1 MKNTTRNGV
10 IFNALSGGI
19 NAIQSVIWLM
29 IITRVLGLTDA
40 GIFTIAYA
48 TSNLFLMIGK
58 YGIRNFQVSDVK
70 KSYTWN
76 DYYISRILTVIAM
89 MAAALIYSLYMN
101 LSGSYTIY
109 KAIVVFLMTL
119 LKAAD
124 AYEDVYYGMYQ
135 QNGRLDLAG
144 LAMSIRLGGQLIFLS
159 VCVLFKLDLLISLI
173 LTNIF
178 SWVLLFILLKK
189 FNSKFEFDNISPDK
203 KRVKKIFILC
213 APLFL
218 SSFVSYYVCNLSKYA
233 IDRIMGETEQAYYG
247 FISMPVFVVFLFT
260 NFIYQPMLKDI
271 SELWVE
277 QKKLLFKKKLLSAVS
292 LIGIISI
299 IVLVGGWFLGVWGLG
314 ILYGVN
320 MEKYKYELMVLL
332 IGSVFY
338 AFSAFFSVI
347 ITVMRKQKFALYV
360 YVAVLIVFQFAT
372 TYLVNNHGIMGA
384 SLSYALSMG
393 IVALLYLSIVV
404 LQIRNMSSE

>member
-189 FNSKFEFDNISPDK
+189 P
-203 KRVKKIFILC
+203 
-213 APLFL
+213 
-218 SSFVSYYVCNLSKYA
+218 
-233 IDRIMGETEQAYYG
+233 
-247 FISMPVFVVFLFT
+247 
-260 NFIYQPMLKDI
+260 
-271 SELWVE
+271 
-277 QKKLLFKKKLLSAVS
+277 
-292 LIGIISI
+292 
-299 IVLVGGWFLGVWGLG
+299 
-314 ILYGVN
+314 
-320 MEKYKYELMVLL
+320 
-332 IGSVFY
+332 
-338 AFSAFFSVI
+338 
-347 ITVMRKQKFALYV
+347 
-360 YVAVLIVFQFAT
+360 
-372 TYLVNNHGIMGA
+372 
-384 SLSYALSMG
+384 
-393 IVALLYLSIVV
+393 
-404 LQIRNMSSE
+404 

>member
-58 YGIRNFQVSDVK
+58 YGIRNFQVSDIK

-101 LSGSYTIY
+101 LSGNYTIY
-109 KAIVVFLMTL
+109 KAIVVFLMTI

-159 VCVLFKLDLLISLI
+159 ICVLFKLDLLISLI

-189 FNSKFEFDNISPDK
+189 INSKFEFDNISPNK

-233 IDRIMGETEQAYYG
+233 IDRIMGEAEQAYYG

-372 TYLVNNHGIMGA
+372 TYLVKSDGIMGA

>member
-58 YGIRNFQVSDVK
+58 YGIRNFQVSDIK

-101 LSGSYTIY
+101 LSGNYTIY
-109 KAIVVFLMTL
+109 KAIVVFLMTI

-159 VCVLFKLDLLISLI
+159 ICVLFKLDLLISLI

-189 FNSKFEFDNISPDK
+189 FNSKFEFDNISPNK
-203 KRVKKIFILC
+203 KRIKKIFILC

-233 IDRIMGETEQAYYG
+233 IDRIMGEAEQAYYG

-372 TYLVNNHGIMGA
+372 TYLVKSDGIMGA

>member
-58 YGIRNFQVSDVK
+58 YGIRNFQVSDIK

-101 LSGSYTIY
+101 LSGNYTIY
-109 KAIVVFLMTL
+109 KAIVVFLMTI

-159 VCVLFKLDLLISLI
+159 ICVLFKLDLLISLI

-189 FNSKFEFDNISPDK
+189 FNSKFEFDNISPNK
-203 KRVKKIFILC
+203 KRIKKIFILC

-233 IDRIMGETEQAYYG
+233 IDRIMGEAEQAYYG

-277 QKKLLFKKKLLSAVS
+277 QKKLLFRKKLLSAVS

-372 TYLVNNHGIMGA
+372 TYLVKSDGIMGA

>member
-58 YGIRNFQVSDVK
+58 YGIRNFQVSDIK

-101 LSGSYTIY
+101 LSGNYTIY
-109 KAIVVFLMTL
+109 KAIVVFLMTI

-159 VCVLFKLDLLISLI
+159 ICVLFKLDLLISLI

-189 FNSKFEFDNISPDK
+189 INSKFEFDNISPNK
-203 KRVKKIFILC
+203 KRIKKIFILC

-233 IDRIMGETEQAYYG
+233 IDRIMGEAEQAYYG

-372 TYLVNNHGIMGA
+372 TYLVKSDGIMGA

>member
-135 QNGRLDLAG
+135 QTGRLDLAG

-189 FNSKFEFDNISPDK
+189 FNSKFEFDNISPNK

-233 IDRIMGETEQAYYG
+233 IDRIMGEAEQAYYG

-372 TYLVNNHGIMGA
+372 TYLVKSDGIMGA

>member
-135 QNGRLDLAG
+135 QTGRLDLAG

-189 FNSKFEFDNISPDK
+189 FNSKFEFDNISPNK

-372 TYLVNNHGIMGA
+372 TYLVNDHGIMGA

-393 IVALLYLSIVV
+393 IVALLYLSIVA
-404 LQIRNMSSE
+404 LQIRNMTSE

>member
-189 FNSKFEFDNISPDK
+189 FNSKFEFDNISPNK

-372 TYLVNNHGIMGA
+372 TYLVNDHGIMGA

-393 IVALLYLSIVV
+393 IVALLYLFIVA
-404 LQIRNMSSE
+404 LQIRNMTSE

>member
-189 FNSKFEFDNISPDK
+189 FNSKFEFDNISPNK
-203 KRVKKIFILC
+203 KRIKKIFILC

-233 IDRIMGETEQAYYG
+233 IDRIMGEAEQAYYG

-372 TYLVNNHGIMGA
+372 TYLVKSDGIMGA

>member
-159 VCVLFKLDLLISLI
+159 VCVLFNLDLLISLI

-189 FNSKFEFDNISPDK
+189 FNSKFEFDNISPNK

-347 ITVMRKQKFALYV
+347 MTVMRKQKFALYV

-372 TYLVNNHGIMGA
+372 TYLVKSDGIMGA

>member
-58 YGIRNFQVSDVK
+58 YGIRNFQVSDIK

-101 LSGSYTIY
+101 LSGNYTIY
-109 KAIVVFLMTL
+109 KAIVVFLMTI

-144 LAMSIRLGGQLIFLS
+144 LTMSIRLGGQLIFLS
-159 VCVLFKLDLLISLI
+159 ICVLFKLDLLISLI

-189 FNSKFEFDNISPDK
+189 INSKFEFDNISPNK
-203 KRVKKIFILC
+203 KRIKKIFILC

-233 IDRIMGETEQAYYG
+233 IDRIMGEAEQAYYG

-372 TYLVNNHGIMGA
+372 TYLVKSDGIMGA

>member
-58 YGIRNFQVSDVK
+58 YGIRNFQVSDIK

-101 LSGSYTIY
+101 LSGNYTIY
-109 KAIVVFLMTL
+109 KAIVVFLMTI

-159 VCVLFKLDLLISLI
+159 ICVLFKLDLLISLI

-189 FNSKFEFDNISPDK
+189 INSKFEFDNISPNK
-203 KRVKKIFILC
+203 KRIKKIFILC

-233 IDRIMGETEQAYYG
+233 IDRIMGEAEQAYYG

-338 AFSAFFSVI
+338 AFSAFFSVV

-372 TYLVNNHGIMGA
+372 TYLVKSDGIMGA

>member
-203 KRVKKIFILC
+203 KRIKKIFILC

-372 TYLVNNHGIMGA
+372 TYLVNSHGIMGA

-393 IVALLYLSIVV
+393 IVALLYLFIVV
-404 LQIRNMSSE
+404 LQIRNMPSE

>member
-58 YGIRNFQVSDVK
+58 YGIRNFQVSDIK

-101 LSGSYTIY
+101 LSGNYTIY
-109 KAIVVFLMTL
+109 KAIVVFLMTI

-159 VCVLFKLDLLISLI
+159 ICVLFKLDLLISLI

-189 FNSKFEFDNISPDK
+189 FNSKFEFDNISPNK
-203 KRVKKIFILC
+203 KRIKKIFILC

-233 IDRIMGETEQAYYG
+233 IDRIMGEAEQAYYG

-372 TYLVNNHGIMGA
+372 TYLVKSDGIMGA

-393 IVALLYLSIVV
+393 IVALLYISIVV